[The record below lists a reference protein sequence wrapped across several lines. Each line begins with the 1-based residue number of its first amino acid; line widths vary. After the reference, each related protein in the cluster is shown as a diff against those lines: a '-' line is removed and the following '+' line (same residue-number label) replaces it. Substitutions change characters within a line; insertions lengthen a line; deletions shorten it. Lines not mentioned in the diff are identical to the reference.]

1 MILILYG
8 TLTMAKADVPNP
20 RNITLEIVLKS
31 ESFLCGTGSE
41 IDWITVAVWF
51 SMFPPAELC
60 PSLPDSSIAKFIKF

>member
-41 IDWITVAVWF
+41 IDWITVAV
-51 SMFPPAELC
+51 
-60 PSLPDSSIAKFIKF
+60 